1 VGWNEEVDPMRLLV
15 LAALAALTLAGQA
28 ASQPAS
34 DHDGGGSVVDYP
46 FPGTLDN
53 ATSSKSYSPAAEALY
68 RQMHFACEADQKTL
82 CASKTGRAIGQCLRD
97 HTKVVSPPCKAAI
110 VQARRADQGKL

>member
-1 VGWNEEVDPMRLLV
+1 
-15 LAALAALTLAGQA
+15 LTLAGQSTA
-28 ASQPAS
+28 QPLT
-34 DHDGGGSVVDYP
+34 DHGGGSAADYP
-46 FPGTLDN
+46 FQGTYPDGPP
-53 ATSSKSYSPAAEALY
+53 AHFSPAAEAVY
-68 RQMHFACEADQKTL
+68 RQMHFACEADQKML